1 MRKRKQRALFAA
13 GVDQREGQRA
23 QVIRR
28 KRHKLCPLGADKP
41 VRTGLGQRVSSVMV
55 CKEQGLSQSRAAF
68 PEKWRQSGL
77 DGLQKSASAAHTAA

>member
-1 MRKRKQRALFAA
+1 MRKRKQRALFVA

-28 KRHKLCPLGADKP
+28 QRHKLCPLGADKP

-55 CKEQGLSQSRAAF
+55 CKEQAAF
-68 PEKWRQSGL
+68 PEKWQQSDL
-77 DGLQKSASAAHTAA
+77 DGLQKSASATHTAA